1 MHILVSFFDPN
12 DNGLDITDVSVLLG
26 VFVVVWGAV
35 WSAIRQHGK
44 RVAAARARERA
55 EMERRLAEQIK
66 EATKLIQ
73 PDANGGFA
81 LADVVRT
88 LDGIRDDVTDLR
100 RRLDDHI
107 TWHVETQRED

>member
-1 MHILVSFFDPN
+1 MHILAAFFDPN
-12 DNGLDITDVSVLLG
+12 GNGFDITDVSVLLG

-35 WSAIRQHGK
+35 WSAIRWNGK

-55 EMERRLAEQIK
+55 DMERRLAEQIK
-66 EATKLIQ
+66 EATRPIQ

-88 LDGIRDDVTDLR
+88 LDDIGGDVRYLR
-100 RRLDDHI
+100 KRLDDHI
-107 TWHVETQRED
+107 DWHVENKRED